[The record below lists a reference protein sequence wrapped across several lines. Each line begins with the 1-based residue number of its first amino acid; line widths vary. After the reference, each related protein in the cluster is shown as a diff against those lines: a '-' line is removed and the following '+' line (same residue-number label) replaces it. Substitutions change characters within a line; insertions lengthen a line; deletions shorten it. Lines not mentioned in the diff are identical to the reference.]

1 MDGGRVLR
9 ALLAK
14 KTTHARATQIA
25 SQVGQG
31 FALMMGLWGFMS
43 GSWTLVIIAIFV
55 WMGAGQENQGTQT
68 RHVLGE
74 ATVGQVMTRAP
85 HSVKVNDSLSKAV
98 ELTLSTSQSEFP
110 VLEWESNRV
119 AGLLTQADLVRGLKN
134 LGSGAAMREVMQID
148 LPYATL
154 NEPLSQARQKM
165 LKGRTRALPV
175 LNSEGELIGLLSA
188 DDVTEAYRLMSV
200 NRALAVDAR

>member
-1 MDGGRVLR
+1 
-9 ALLAK
+9 
-14 KTTHARATQIA
+14 
-25 SQVGQG
+25 
-31 FALMMGLWGFMS
+31 
-43 GSWTLVIIAIFV
+43 
-55 WMGAGQENQGTQT
+55 
-68 RHVLGE
+68 
-74 ATVGQVMTRAP
+74 
-85 HSVKVNDSLSKAV
+85 
-98 ELTLSTSQSEFP
+98 
-110 VLEWESNRV
+110 
-119 AGLLTQADLVRGLKN
+119 
-134 LGSGAAMREVMQID
+134 MREVMQID